1 MIVLYLQLHNLLIW
15 TTSET
20 WMHNIKMERRPIVRA
35 THDKVRV
42 ICGGPVS
49 PNYWKLFEHRKQT
62 YRYRGESLW
71 SRMFVL
77 IKVHFE
83 PRISCFL
90 IVLVFLCMVSL
101 TNDYYYSCYK
111 NIYIRLTNFMK
122 NNCWKLEYIFCYFGK
137 WYKCFLLWKMN
148 IFDVRII
155 VLINLQNLESIIFK
169 FDFQSSMLLINLCY
183 KNRLF
188 SEISIFRNIPNII
201 DIENICSITIFILTS
216 IF

>member
-1 MIVLYLQLHNLLIW
+1 MIMLCLQLHNLPIW
-15 TTSET
+15 TSATRV
-20 WMHNIKMERRPIVRA
+20 HNVRVERRPIART

-83 PRISCFL
+83 PHISCFL
-90 IVLVFLCMVSL
+90 IELLFLCMVSL

-111 NIYIRLTNFMK
+111 DIYIRLTNFMK
-122 NNCWKLEYIFCYFGK
+122 NNCWKLEYILLFCYSDK
-137 WYKCFLLWKMN
+137 WYECFLIWKMN

-155 VLINLQNLESIIFK
+155 NLQNLESIRYVHIRK
-169 FDFQSSMLLINLCY
+169 NFQIW
-183 KNRLF
+183 F
-188 SEISIFRNIPNII
+188 
-201 DIENICSITIFILTS
+201 
-216 IF
+216 